1 LLVEDHEDTRTTL
14 ERLLRKN
21 KHEVKAA
28 ATAREALKLAAENNF
43 DLVISDIGLPDQ
55 SGLELMEQ
63 LRDQFGLKGIG
74 LSGYG
79 METDIAKGRSAGF
92 VRHLTKPIR
101 FDRLSEA
108 IAEMGA

>member
-1 LLVEDHEDTRTTL
+1 
-14 ERLLRKN
+14 
-21 KHEVKAA
+21 
-28 ATAREALKLAAENNF
+28 
-43 DLVISDIGLPDQ
+43 
-55 SGLELMEQ
+55 MEQ